1 MTYQVA
7 SSRLVIVLGEGGGD
21 DVFEAA
27 WVEGEHLGFDFLR
40 VGGGEGGGGLGKK
53 WTAQRTYL

>member
-40 VGGGEGGGGLGKK
+40 VGRGEG
-53 WTAQRTYL
+53 